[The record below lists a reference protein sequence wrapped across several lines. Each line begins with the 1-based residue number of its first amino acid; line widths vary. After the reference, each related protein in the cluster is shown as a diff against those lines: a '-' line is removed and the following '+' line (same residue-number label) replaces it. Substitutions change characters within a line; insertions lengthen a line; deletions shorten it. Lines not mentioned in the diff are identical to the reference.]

1 MKTMMKRILAF
12 ALAALLILG
21 MTVTGAA
28 ADPALNQKLKINQ
41 VAAGDTVKAYRLIEY
56 DATFNGY
63 TFYASFETFLEA
75 EKNAAGFNSLSVQ
88 EYFTEKIGTTGVAEL
103 LGKYAAACAK
113 TPAAYTLP
121 AVTAEQVA
129 AADGTVTFDALE
141 PGYYLMLVTT
151 LPTNSKIYKPVSVFV
166 RVVNE
171 GGKNVVSVYA
181 AGSKLPVPA
190 IPGDPYEI
198 DVKSAKAPSI
208 IKEVADDSGIGAVW
222 KTSAGANVGETVNFS
237 IKLEIPAY
245 KGVSG
250 MTLKLTD
257 ELSGLIYN
265 AGSAKVYKSRPG
277 GADSFTDEVAGA
289 LTETVG
295 TYDETTAKQTVEFT
309 LDYAKLNADPNLPIE
324 VYISYSAV
332 LAKEVARD
340 GITVPGTTDKTY
352 NRAANKAV
360 LTYTTSNE
368 PETEKTTDAQIASV
382 YTYSFFLDKRADETE
397 DGTSATELKT
407 LKGAKFTLYK
417 DDAFT
422 QSIEFVKD
430 GDYYRPA
437 TADDGAATKVTALE
451 ADNTLFVK
459 GLDRGIYYIEET
471 TTPAGYYAPNK
482 GFKIELNGERD
493 VADNA
498 LTGKLLD
505 TSSFTETDTADRL
518 LIAGTEMDTT
528 ALNQLNVVLKNSSSP
543 ILPTTGGMG
552 TALFT
557 VGGVVLMES
566 LHGSSSSAARTRRT
580 TEF

>member
-41 VAAGDTVKAYRLIEY
+41 VAAGDTVKAYRLVEY
-56 DATFNGY
+56 DAAFNGY
-63 TFYASFETFLEA
+63 TFYASFATFLEA
-75 EKNAAGFNSLSVQ
+75 EKDAAGFNSLSVQ

-113 TPAAYTLP
+113 DPATYTLP
-121 AVTAEQVA
+121 AVTDEQVA
-129 AADGTVTFDALE
+129 AADETVTFDALE

-190 IPGDPYEI
+190 NPDDPYEI
-198 DVKSAKAPSI
+198 EVKSAAAPSI
-208 IKEVADDSGIGAVW
+208 IKEVADDSGVGAVW
-222 KTSAGANVGETVNFS
+222 KTSAGANVGDTVNFS

-257 ELSGLIYN
+257 ELHGLIYN

-277 GADSFTDEVAGA
+277 AADSFANEVAGA

-295 TYDETTAKQTVEFT
+295 AYDPVLSKQTVEFT
-309 LDYAKLNADPNLPIE
+309 LDYATLNTDPNLPIE

-340 GITVPGTTDKTY
+340 STTVPGTTDKTY
-352 NRAANKAV
+352 NKAANRAV

-368 PETEKTTDAQIASV
+368 PETEKTTDAQTASV
-382 YTYSFFLDKRADETE
+382 YTYSFFLDKRADETV
-397 DGTSATELKT
+397 DGTAATELKT

-437 TADDGAATKVTALE
+437 TADDDAATKVTALE
-451 ADNTLFVK
+451 ADNTLLVK

-493 VADNA
+493 VVDNA

-505 TSSFTETDTADRL
+505 TSSFTETDAADRL

-528 ALNQLNVVLKNSSSP
+528 ALNQLNVTLKNSSTP

-557 VGGVVLMES
+557 VGGVALMAV
-566 LHGSSSSAARTRRT
+566 AAWLFFRRK
-580 TEF
+580 EKKD

>member
-41 VAAGDTVKAYRLIEY
+41 VAAGDTVKAYRLVEY
-56 DATFNGY
+56 DAAFNGY
-63 TFYASFETFLEA
+63 TFYASFATFLEA

-113 TPAAYTLP
+113 APAAYTLP
-121 AVTAEQVA
+121 SVTAEQVA

-190 IPGDPYEI
+190 NPDDPYEI
-198 DVKSAKAPSI
+198 DVKSAEAPSI
-208 IKEVADDSGIGAVW
+208 IKEVADDSGVGADW

-257 ELSGLIYN
+257 ELHGLIYN

-277 GADSFTDEVAGA
+277 GADSFADEVAGA

-295 TYDETTAKQTVEFT
+295 AYDPVLSKQTVEFT
-309 LDYAKLNADPNLPIE
+309 LDYATLNTDPNLPIE
-324 VYISYSAV
+324 VYIAYSAV

-340 GITVPGTTDKTY
+340 STTVPGTTDKTY
-352 NRAANKAV
+352 NKAANRAV

-368 PETEKTTDAQIASV
+368 PETEKTTDAQTASV
-382 YTYSFFLDKRADETE
+382 YTYSFFLDKRADETV
-397 DGTSATELKT
+397 DGTAATELKT

-437 TADDGAATKVTALE
+437 TAADDAATKVTALE
-451 ADNTLFVK
+451 ADNTLLVK

-493 VADNA
+493 VVDNA

-505 TSSFTETDTADRL
+505 TSSFTETDAADRL

-528 ALNQLNVVLKNSSSP
+528 ALNQLNVTLKNSSTP

-557 VGGVVLMES
+557 VGGVALMAV
-566 LHGSSSSAARTRRT
+566 AAWLFFRRK
-580 TEF
+580 EKKD

>member
-21 MTVTGAA
+21 ITVTGAA

-41 VAAGDTVKAYRLIEY
+41 VAAGDTVKAYRLVEY
-56 DATFNGY
+56 DAAFNGY
-63 TFYASFETFLEA
+63 TFYASFATFLEA

-190 IPGDPYEI
+190 NPDDPYEI
-198 DVKSAKAPSI
+198 DVKSAEAPSI
-208 IKEVADDSGIGAVW
+208 IKEVADDSGVGADW
-222 KTSAGANVGETVNFS
+222 KTSAGANIGETVNFS

-257 ELSGLIYN
+257 ELRGLIYN

-277 GADSFTDEVAGA
+277 GADSFADEVAGA

-295 TYDETTAKQTVEFT
+295 AYDPVLSKQTVEFT
-309 LDYAKLNADPNLPIE
+309 LDYATLNTDPNLPIE
-324 VYISYSAV
+324 VYIAYSAV

-340 GITVPGTTDKTY
+340 LTTVPGTTDKTY
-352 NRAANKAV
+352 NKAANHAF

-368 PETEKTTDAQIASV
+368 PETEKTTDAQTASV

-397 DGTSATELKT
+397 DGTAATELKT

-437 TADDGAATKVTALE
+437 TADDDAATKVTALE
-451 ADNTLFVK
+451 ADNTFLVK

-493 VADNA
+493 VVSNA
-498 LTGKLLD
+498 LTGKLLV
-505 TSSFTETDTADRL
+505 TSSFTETDAADRL

-528 ALNQLNVVLKNSSSP
+528 ALNQLNVTLKNSSTP

-557 VGGVVLMES
+557 VGGVALMAV
-566 LHGSSSSAARTRRT
+566 AAWLFFRRK
-580 TEF
+580 EKKD

>member
-41 VAAGDTVKAYRLIEY
+41 VAAGDTVKAYRLVEY
-56 DATFNGY
+56 DAAFNGY
-63 TFYASFETFLEA
+63 TFYASFATFLEA

-121 AVTAEQVA
+121 AVTAEKDA

-190 IPGDPYEI
+190 NPDDPYEI
-198 DVKSAKAPSI
+198 DVKSAEAPSI
-208 IKEVADDSGIGAVW
+208 IKEVADDSGVGADW
-222 KTSAGANVGETVNFS
+222 KTSAGANIGETVNFS

-257 ELSGLIYN
+257 ELTGLIYN

-277 GADSFTDEVAGA
+277 GADSFANEVAGA

-295 TYDETTAKQTVEFT
+295 AYDPVLSKQTVEFT
-309 LDYAKLNADPNLPIE
+309 LDYATLNTDPNLPIE
-324 VYISYSAV
+324 VYIAYSAV

-340 GITVPGTTDKTY
+340 STTVPGTTDKTY
-352 NRAANKAV
+352 NKAANRAV

-368 PETEKTTDAQIASV
+368 PGTEKTTDAQIASV

-397 DGTSATELKT
+397 DGTAATELKT

-437 TADDGAATKVTALE
+437 TADDDAATKVTALE
-451 ADNTLFVK
+451 ADNTLLVK

-493 VADNA
+493 VVSNA

-505 TSSFTETDTADRL
+505 TSSFTETDAADRL

-528 ALNQLNVVLKNSSSP
+528 ALNQLNVTLKNSSTP

-557 VGGVVLMES
+557 VGGVALMAV
-566 LHGSSSSAARTRRT
+566 AAWLFFRRK
-580 TEF
+580 EKKD